1 VTTTYAVTGSSG
13 YIGTRTIR
21 WLLDA
26 DPDHRVIGFDVRP
39 PRIADARL
47 EHHELDVRDPRVG
60 ERLAG
65 RDVRALLHFAFIVD
79 PLYDE
84 REMTDIDV
92 GGTRNLLEA
101 ARAARVRYLL
111 ATSSTTAYGALPD
124 NPVPLR
130 EEHPT
135 RAAPAFVY
143 AHDKRQMDEMLRAFA
158 AANPEIGVCIVRP
171 CIVLGPTVS
180 NYIAANLLTQPV
192 ASLIDGRDPPL
203 QFIHEDD
210 LARFIAGC
218 VEREATGVYNAV
230 GEGYVTGTEAARIQK
245 KPAWPVPRRLAAAI
259 LWGAKLARLTAYQM
273 PPGIL
278 DFYAHPWVASGDK
291 ARRELGF
298 EPAHSSR
305 QCLEIILARRGEI
318 REAFRRQMAA
328 RGKR

>member
-1 VTTTYAVTGSSG
+1 MALYAVTGSSG

-21 WLLDA
+21 WLLDES
-26 DPDHRVIGFDVRP
+26 PDHRVIGFDVRP

-47 EHHELDVRDPRVG
+47 EHHQLDVRDPRVS

-65 RDVRALLHFAFIVD
+65 RGVRALLHFAFIVD

-92 GGTRNLLEA
+92 NGTRNVLEA

-111 ATSSTTAYGALPD
+111 ATSSTTAYGARAD

-130 EEHPT
+130 EDDPT

-143 AHDKRQMDEMLRAFA
+143 AHDKKVMDELVRAFA
-158 AANPEIGVCIVRP
+158 AAHPEIATCVIRP

-180 NYIAANLLTQPV
+180 NYIAANLLNQPV
-192 ASLIDGRDPPL
+192 ASLLDGRDPPL

-210 LARFIAGC
+210 LARLIATC
-218 VEREATGVYNAV
+218 VGREAAGVYNAV
-230 GEGYVTGTEAARIQK
+230 GEGYVTGGEAARLQK
-245 KPAWPVPRRLAAAI
+245 KRAVAVPRRLAAAL
-259 LWGAKLARLTAYQM
+259 LWGANRVRLLPYRM

-278 DFYAHPWVASGDK
+278 DFYVHPWIASGEK

-298 EPAHSSR
+298 VPAHSSR
-305 QCLEIILARRGEI
+305 ACLELIIARRDEI
-318 REAFRRQMAA
+318 RDAFRQQMAV
-328 RGKR
+328 RLRR